1 MAELGE
7 YLGHLLCEVTRARVR
22 ADMEAV
28 RVAREYVADESQLL
42 RHFPVPRMR
51 LPTLEITVPVQIDA
65 IPDGYVEKT
74 PADTK
79 LLAKVLADELG
90 PALKER
96 RLHID
101 TSEIVAIIKA
111 DPRLSRGE
119 LYEGFVDV
127 LSAQLHD
134 HTRALGKRATTAA
147 AATAG
152 ETFKQIADMIRERIA
167 MAIRSL
173 PRKPVGI
180 SIESRT
186 AMLREVGNPA
196 LLLNLKLSISEDALD
211 IHLEDQD
218 SQAGEDKDGEGKRP
232 PPRIKRLLPE

>member
-1 MAELGE
+1 
-7 YLGHLLCEVTRARVR
+7 
-22 ADMEAV
+22 
-28 RVAREYVADESQLL
+28 
-42 RHFPVPRMR
+42 
-51 LPTLEITVPVQIDA
+51 VQINA

-74 PADTK
+74 SADTG

-90 PALKER
+90 PALKEH

-119 LYEGFVDV
+119 LYEGFADV

-134 HTRALGKRATTAA
+134 HTRALGKRAAA
-147 AATAG
+147 AATEG

-167 MAIRSL
+167 VAIRSL

-186 AMLREVGNPA
+186 AILREVGNPA

-218 SQAGEDKDGEGKRP
+218 SQAGEDEDGAGKRL